1 VAHAVGSTRRGH
13 CQKDSGPKR
22 PQATKPAELSGP
34 LSRSRTLPRTTS
46 ANAGAK
52 FVFTSKA
59 EVLGVEVDGLLDV
72 VDHVAND
79 DELVR
84 DV

>member
-1 VAHAVGSTRRGH
+1 
-13 CQKDSGPKR
+13 
-22 PQATKPAELSGP
+22 
-34 LSRSRTLPRTTS
+34 LPRTTS